1 MKDSSRRAKRMA
13 RAHKRNKGGGT
24 LNLTALMDIFT
35 ILVFFLMVNQNDVKV
50 EDSEK
55 IKLPDSVAENMPEDQ
70 LVVMINKDNILVQGR
85 AIVSTSLAAAVEGE
99 TIPDLLTE
107 LQYTAEREPLGPE
120 EVEAGRFITVLGD
133 KDTSYEL
140 LKKVMNT
147 CSKATYSN
155 ISLAVNKKEDKGGN
169 G

>member
-1 MKDSSRRAKRMA
+1 MKKSSRRAKRME

-24 LNLTALMDIFT
+24 LNLTSLMDIFT

-55 IKLPDSVAENMPEDQ
+55 IKLPDSVAENSPEEQ
-70 LVVMINKDNILVQGR
+70 IVVMVNKNNILVQGR
-85 AIVSTSLAAAVEGE
+85 AIVSVAAASSVEGE
-99 TIPDLLTE
+99 IIPDLLTE
-107 LQYTAEREPLGPE
+107 LEYTAEREPLSAAE
-120 EVEAGRFITVLGD
+120 LEAGRFITVVGD
-133 KDTSYEL
+133 KDTPYEL

-147 CSKATYSN
+147 CSKSTYRN
-155 ISLAVNKKEDKGGN
+155 ISLAVNKLEKGDN